1 MFPYLHP
8 HSLEQSLSTALTL
21 ISSAW
26 PTQNISKRNVYN
38 HANFVAAVEEHL

>member
-21 ISSAW
+21 ISSTW
-26 PTQNISKRNVYN
+26 PTQNISKRNIYN
-38 HANFVAAVEEHL
+38 HANFVAIVEEHL